1 MITAP
6 LSGIVV
12 PIPTLFDERG
22 RLDEDAN
29 ARHIDWLITKGV
41 HGIFALGT
49 TGEFT
54 SLSPDERRAFAALAV
69 QAARGR
75 VPVLIG
81 CSSPWTDEAIAY
93 ARHADEVGATGVVA
107 VLPYYWLPSERS
119 IHEHYRLLAEGTRL
133 PVYIY
138 NFPALTGRSISPA
151 LVARLAADHSN
162 IAGLKDTVDSIAHIQ
177 EAIALVK
184 ASRPDFSVLAGMDY
198 HLLNTL
204 MLGGDGCVPGTANFA
219 PEPFVG
225 LYADATGGR
234 LEAAAERSRALA
246 PFARL
251 YQLDAPP
258 FVVVKEAMAAVGLIA
273 RATTRPPALPLLD
286 DQRRQLRRELERSG
300 ARVDARGAA
309 T

>member
-1 MITAP
+1 MTAKP

-12 PIPTLFDERG
+12 PIPTLFDDRG
-22 RLDEDAN
+22 RVDDEAN
-29 ARHIDWLITKGV
+29 ARHIDWLITRGV

-69 QAARGR
+69 RAARGR

-81 CSSPWTDEAIAY
+81 CSSAWTDEAIAY
-93 ARHADEVGATGVVA
+93 ARHAQEVGANGVVA
-107 VLPYYWLPSERS
+107 VLPYYWIPSERS
-119 IHEHYRLLAEGTRL
+119 VHEHYRLLAGGSTL

-151 LVARLAADHSN
+151 LVARLAADHPN
-162 IAGLKDTVDSIAHIQ
+162 MAGLKDTVDSVAHIQ
-177 EAIALVK
+177 ETIALVK
-184 ASRPDFSVLAGMDY
+184 PGRPDFTILAGMDY

-204 MLGGDGCVPGTANFA
+204 LLGGNGCVPGTANFA

-225 LYADATGGR
+225 IYADVGAGR
-234 LEAAAERSRALA
+234 LEAAAERARALA

-251 YQLDAPP
+251 FTLEAAP
-258 FVVVKEAMAAVGLIA
+258 FVIVKEAMAASGLIP
-273 RATTRPPALPLLD
+273 RVTTRPPALPLSED
-286 DQRRQLRRELERSG
+286 HRRQLRAELEAVG
-300 ARVDARGAA
+300 IAR
-309 T
+309 